1 MTRINC
7 IPVYEL
13 VDKHLVAEYREIGR
27 LAKHAAQKYASKP
40 QFEPPA
46 TYRLGKGHM
55 DFFVDKGLWLANRHS
70 ELVAEMRKRGFTVN
84 FPDYPAHI
92 HPMEWLGDWEPTEE
106 AMEINRKRIKERLE
120 K

>member
-1 MTRINC
+1 
-7 IPVYEL
+7 
-13 VDKHLVAEYREIGR
+13 
-27 LAKHAAQKYASKP
+27 
-40 QFEPPA
+40 
-46 TYRLGKGHM
+46 
-55 DFFVDKGLWLANRHS
+55 
-70 ELVAEMRKRGFTVN
+70 VN